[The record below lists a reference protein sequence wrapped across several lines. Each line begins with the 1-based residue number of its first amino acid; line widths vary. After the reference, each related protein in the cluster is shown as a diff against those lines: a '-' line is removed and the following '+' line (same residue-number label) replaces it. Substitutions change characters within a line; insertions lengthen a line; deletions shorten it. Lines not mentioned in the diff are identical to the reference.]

1 MLIESIGGPKTPQG
15 KPDIDTRPEKSEPR
29 KETAKTEEAIVKE
42 KQETVEITQETLDVV
57 GENFKMLHN
66 VDLNFSIHEAT
77 GRTFVKV
84 INGDTGEMVREIPP
98 EQILDLA
105 AKIDEM
111 LGILFDQKV

>member
-1 MLIESIGGPKTPQG
+1 MLIESIGGSKILQV
-15 KPDIDTRPEKSEPR
+15 KADIDTRPEKLESQ

-77 GRTFVKV
+77 GRTLVKV
-84 INGDTGEMVREIPP
+84 INSDTGETVREIPP
-98 EQILDLA
+98 EQILNLA

-111 LGILFDQKV
+111 IGILFDQKV